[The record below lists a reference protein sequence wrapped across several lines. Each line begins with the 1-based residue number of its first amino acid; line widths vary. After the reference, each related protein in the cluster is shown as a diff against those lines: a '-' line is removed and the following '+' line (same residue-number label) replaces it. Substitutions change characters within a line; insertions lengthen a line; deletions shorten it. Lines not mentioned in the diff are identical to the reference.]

1 MYEGKKMD
9 PINSSAN
16 TGPQMVAMK
25 KAIEV
30 QGEGIMKIL
39 ESAQNTNTSSASG
52 SSASATGIGQ
62 NLDIRG

>member
-1 MYEGKKMD
+1 MD
-9 PINSSAN
+9 PINSNAN
-16 TGPQMVAMK
+16 TGPQMYAMK

-30 QGEGIMKIL
+30 QGEGIMKVL
-39 ESAQNTNTSSASG
+39 ESAQNTNTESSAG